1 MRPVLVAVSLLLLVA
16 PAFAAAPS
24 ASTDA
29 TKPGTAVEM
38 ARKPSES
45 GLTEV
50 QIDLDGDSKADLT
63 NYVRERPGSSDLVL
77 RKDIDLNRDGKID
90 VRTTFDDAGLR
101 VEETLDQDFDGK
113 ADWVDHYISGKR
125 SYAEVDTNFD
135 GSFDLFKY
143 YEGGLVR
150 RKERDADGDGKID
163 FWEYLDEKGAVLK
176 TGRDVDGDGKMDVR
190 E

>member
-1 MRPVLVAVSLLLLVA
+1 MRPVLLLSPLLLCA
-16 PAFAAAPS
+16 SPAFAAPQA
-24 ASTDA
+24 A
-29 TKPGTAVEM
+29 TPTPAQSGKAVEM
-38 ARKPSES
+38 SRKPSES

-50 QIDLDGDSKADLT
+50 QIDLDGDEKADLT
-63 NYVRERPGSSDLVL
+63 NFVRERPGSTDLVL
-77 RKDIDLNRDGKID
+77 RKDVDLNRDGKID

-101 VEETLDQDFDGK
+101 VEETMDQDFDGR

-135 GSFDLFKY
+135 GTFDLFKY

-150 RKERDADGDGKID
+150 RKERDTNGDGKID
-163 FWEYLDEKGAVLK
+163 FWEYLDEKGSVVK
-176 TGRDVDGDGKMDVR
+176 TGKDVDGDGKMDVR